1 MLRTMIF
8 TGTNWLKD
16 VQHAPDAVAW
26 AVHTTINPNIKHS
39 SCHLAFNKEMIFCC
53 AMAVNW

>member
-1 MLRTMIF
+1 MIF